1 MNTTDGS
8 PFLKYLLLG
17 LARSKHIRLLD
28 EKDDSCCL
36 RREKSNNFLSAA
48 PTPGPA
54 VTIDPP
60 QFEKGVVW
68 TRIKDHRKVV
78 DMVHTMQDEANAGKQ
93 FGIQFD
99 LALEEMTLDMF
110 DDATKENFLNDTA
123 ASLGVNRDQ
132 AVRLNP
138 R

>member
-1 MNTTDGS
+1 
-8 PFLKYLLLG
+8 
-17 LARSKHIRLLD
+17 
-28 EKDDSCCL
+28 
-36 RREKSNNFLSAA
+36 
-48 PTPGPA
+48 
-54 VTIDPP
+54 
-60 QFEKGVVW
+60 
-68 TRIKDHRKVV
+68 
-78 DMVHTMQDEANAGKQ
+78 MVHTMQDEANAGKQ